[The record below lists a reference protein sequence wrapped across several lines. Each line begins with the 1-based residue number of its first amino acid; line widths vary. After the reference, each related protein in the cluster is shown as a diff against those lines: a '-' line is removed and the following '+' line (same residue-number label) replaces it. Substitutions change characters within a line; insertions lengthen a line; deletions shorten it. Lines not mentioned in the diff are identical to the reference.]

1 MCKMIFRRNAGAARL
16 LNSLKTMVEGQK
28 QSGQG
33 MVFPSQQPQGQQPLH
48 LLPYVS
54 PGTQFFQTV
63 GPQ

>member
-1 MCKMIFRRNAGAARL
+1 MREL

-28 QSGQG
+28 RSGHG
-33 MVFPSQQPQGQQPLH
+33 MVFPIQQPQGQQPQGQQPQGQQPPH

>member
-1 MCKMIFRRNAGAARL
+1 MREL

-28 QSGQG
+28 QSGHG
-33 MVFPSQQPQGQQPLH
+33 MVFPSKQPQGQQPPH

-54 PGTQFFQTV
+54 PAPGTQFFQTV